1 MKKRILSI
9 LLVLVMALAL
19 VPISAFTVSAAINA
33 VWWTDASDNTD
44 FTASI
49 DTAWVSSSSWY
60 RLYKYD
66 KASERYVQVEGGYAV
81 GYVGTNTLLDFETA
95 IRQNG
100 SGKYKVNIILPSN
113 VEYDSAE
120 KEFAFTGALD
130 APQNLRWV
138 GETVRWD
145 PVEGADRYD
154 ITVRYK
160 KNGSSYQIWSTSYT
174 YGNIC
179 SVDFSGQ
186 LSNPGSYYFTVEAS
200 STDEM
205 LVSSSAKS
213 HEKTVS
219 YTYSDLNAHWGD
231 VSRDQRKYMLYWNN
245 VPDATGYY
253 MVLSKKNGEAY
264 QPVSGFDNKLS
275 KLTGLDLYAV
285 MEANGEGNYKV
296 DFFAF
301 NTSPTIPVSNE
312 VSIEITF
319 TNCEH
324 SYTKK
329 IQESYYL
336 HSESSDCTANTEY
349 YYACEHC
356 GEMAP
361 KEAQYV
367 YEGDI
372 VKHDMIEE
380 YQANG
385 KAHWHGCSK
394 CDYVEH
400 HQAHTLD
407 ANNYCSVCDT
417 TVYDIWLGDTQITS
431 KNCDDI
437 FGDGNCFYMPELN
450 CLFLTNYTD
459 PDSRREGITVIDPDN
474 GNDYVAMI
482 YAKNGLNLHLRGEN
496 FLYEDA
502 GDIGRQYGVVV
513 ENGDLKIE
521 GSGSLYANATVGFY
535 TMDGDIYIDK
545 NGGLLEVAAGP
556 YAFSCEYHKLY
567 INDGKIKARSY
578 NGHVYT
584 SVPVLDNYYG
594 CYYAEIA
601 DNYDMNNPKPF
612 EKTTN
617 VKYFYIESARMV
629 TINPAEGEGETILQI
644 VRKGQ
649 KYTLPECPYTAP
661 AGKQFY
667 RWYLDSWTKKG
678 EEVVGETFTITEDIT
693 ITPVWT
699 DKTLH
704 TITATAGEHGWITP
718 EGEVSVKEGEK
729 QRFTITPDAGNGYCI
744 KDIKVNG
751 VSVGTDTTY
760 IFENVTADATIEA
773 EFMLSG
779 LELKAKYN
787 GTVLAGNKINPDDI
801 RITTNYVTNPMRN
814 EPVNAGEVEYWYN
827 GVKITDPVNY
837 VFGAD
842 LIGDVNITVKYE
854 GLEATMTVKVVGHEI
869 TFGANGGSG
878 TMEKAQYV
886 GAYTLPSCS
895 FTAPEGKQFKG
906 WATSEDGDVLE
917 GAIIDINEPIE
928 LFAVW
933 EDIPVHTHSHGSDW
947 KFDADNHW
955 NECACGDKANVAPHS
970 DTNNDE
976 KCDVCGYAMPKSD
989 DPAPTPDKDPDKES
1003 DKESDKVTDKNDETD
1018 KDEEDEKD
1026 KSEEKGGCGGC
1037 GSSVALSALAIVGII
1052 GATFVIKKK
1061 SFADLIAIFKKK

>member
-9 LLVLVMALAL
+9 LLVLVMVLAL
-19 VPISAFTVSAAINA
+19 VPISAFTASAVNA
-33 VWWTDASDNTD
+33 VWWANPSDPTNFKVEFDSDLISSNGWCKLFYSNEETDN
-44 FTASI
+44 
-49 DTAWVSSSSWY
+49 
-60 RLYKYD
+60 
-66 KASERYVQVEGGYAV
+66 RYVQVSGSKGCR
-81 GYVGTNTLLDFETA
+81 YVGTSTVLDFEMA
-95 IRQNG
+95 IRKNG
-100 SGKYKVNIILPSN
+100 PAKYKLQISMPSGALYETAERT
-113 VEYDSAE
+113 VE
-120 KEFAFTGALD
+120 FTGELD
-130 APQNLRWV
+130 APKNLRWD
-138 GETVRWD
+138 GMIARWD
-145 PVEGADRYD
+145 PVEGADQYDVTVQFMPKDEDRY
-154 ITVRYK
+154 R
-160 KNGSSYQIWSTSYT
+160 IWVEALSR
-174 YGNIC
+174 GNTC
-179 SVDFSGQ
+179 YVDFSESLLYEGT
-186 LSNPGSYYFTVEAS
+186 YYFQLEAV

-205 LVSSSAKS
+205 LAGSYAASPEITVEYNKEDVDA
-213 HEKTVS
+213 HFGKT
-219 YTYSDLNAHWGD
+219 YNNE
-231 VSRDQRKYMLYWNN
+231 RKYTLY
-245 VPDATGYY
+245 VGYTEDATGYY
-253 MVLSKKNGEAY
+253 LSVLKKNGDEY
-264 QPVSGFDNKLS
+264 QPISGVGGKL
-275 KLTGLDLYAV
+275 GNIGYYDLYKTF
-285 MEANGEGNYKV
+285 ESNGAGDYRVEI
-296 DFFAF
+296 FAF
-301 NTSPTIPVSNE
+301 NTDIAIPVSNDT
-312 VSIEITF
+312 VFDITF
-319 TNCEH
+319 TPCEH
-324 SYTKK
+324 DFSKRTDLRA
-329 IQESYYL
+329 YL
-336 HSESSDCTANTEY
+336 ANAGSDCTEAEEF
-349 YYACEHC
+349 YYACQYC
-356 GEMAP
+356 CEMAP
-361 KEAQYV
+361 KEEQYV
-367 YEGDI
+367 YVGGKGE
-372 VKHDMIEE
+372 HDMIEE
-380 YQANG
+380 YQASG
-385 KAHWHGCSK
+385 TQHWHGCSK

-400 HQAHTLD
+400 IQTHTLD
-407 ANNYCSVCDT
+407 ENNYCATCDT
-417 TVYDIWLGDTQITS
+417 TVYEVWVGDTQITS
-431 KNCDDI
+431 KNCDDL
-437 FGDGNCFYMPELN
+437 FGDGSVFYMPELN
-450 CLFLTNYTD
+450 RLFLTNYTD
-459 PDSRREGITVIDPDN
+459 PASRREGITVIDPDN

-482 YAKNGLNLHLRGEN
+482 YAKNGLNLHFRGEN

-502 GDIGRQYGVVV
+502 GDIGRQYAVVV

-521 GSGSLYANATVGFY
+521 GSGSLYTDATVGFY

-545 NGGLLEVAAGP
+545 NGGLLEVAAGR

-567 INDGKIKARSY
+567 INDGKVKARSY
-578 NGHVYT
+578 VGHVYT
-584 SVPVLDNYYG
+584 SAPVLDNYYG

-699 DKTLH
+699 DKTLY

-718 EGEVSVKEGEK
+718 EGEVSVIEGEN
-729 QRFTITPDAGNGYCI
+729 QRFTISADAGNGYCI

-760 IFENVTADATIEA
+760 IFENVTSDATIEA

-801 RITTNYVTNPMRN
+801 RITTNYVTNPMKN
-814 EPVNAGEVEYWYN
+814 EPVNAGEVEYCYN

-886 GAYTLPSCS
+886 GVYTLPSCS

-906 WATSEDGDVLE
+906 WATSEDGAVLE
-917 GAIIDINEPIE
+917 GATIDITEPIE
-928 LFAVW
+928 LFAIW

-947 KFDADNHW
+947 KFNADNHW
-955 NECACGDKANVAPHS
+955 NQCECGDKANVAPHA

-976 KCDVCGYAMPKSD
+976 KCDVCGYAMPKAD

-1003 DKESDKVTDKNDETD
+1003 DKETDKVTDKNDETD
-1018 KDEEDEKD
+1018 KDDEDEKD
-1026 KSEEKGGCGGC
+1026 ASAEKGGCGGC
-1037 GSSVALSALAIVGII
+1037 GSSAALSALAIVCAVGT
-1052 GATFVIKKK
+1052 ALVIKKK
-1061 SFADLIAIFKKK
+1061 ED

>member
-9 LLVLVMALAL
+9 LLVLVMALSL

-33 VWWTDASDNTD
+33 VWWANPSDPTD
-44 FTASI
+44 FTVEF
-49 DTAWVSSSSWY
+49 DPEFVSSNGWCKLFYSNEKTGNS
-60 RLYKYD
+60 
-66 KASERYVQVEGGYAV
+66 YVQVSGY
-81 GYVGTNTLLDFETA
+81 GQYVGSNAVLDFETA
-95 IRQNG
+95 IRKNG
-100 SGKYKVNIILPSN
+100 AAKYKLQISMPSGAEFETAERT
-113 VEYDSAE
+113 VE
-120 KEFAFTGALD
+120 FTGELD
-130 APQNLRWV
+130 APKNLRWD
-138 GETVRWD
+138 GMIARWD
-145 PVEGADRYD
+145 PVEGADQYDVTLQFMPKDESRY
-154 ITVRYK
+154 
-160 KNGSSYQIWSTSYT
+160 GIWVKARSG
-174 YGNIC
+174 GNTC
-179 SVDFSGQ
+179 YVDFSDSLLYEGT
-186 LSNPGSYYFTVEAS
+186 YYFQLEAV

-205 LVSSSAKS
+205 LAGSYAKS
-213 HEKTVS
+213 PEKTVEYNKEDVDAHFGKNYNNEKK
-219 YTYSDLNAHWGD
+219 YT
-231 VSRDQRKYMLYWNN
+231 LY
-245 VPDATGYY
+245 VGYTEDATGYY
-253 MVLSKKNGEAY
+253 LSVLKKNGDEY
-264 QPVSGFDNKLS
+264 QPISGVGGKL
-275 KLTGLDLYAV
+275 GNIGYYDLYDV
-285 MEANGEGNYKV
+285 FEKNGAGDYRVEI
-296 DFFAF
+296 FAF
-301 NTSPTIPVSNE
+301 NTDIAIPVSNDT
-312 VSIEITF
+312 VFDITF
-319 TNCEH
+319 TPCEH
-324 SYTKK
+324 DFSKRTDL
-329 IQESYYL
+329 SAYL
-336 HSESSDCTANTEY
+336 ASESSDCTKAEKF
-349 YYACEHC
+349 YYACQYC
-356 GEMAP
+356 CEMAP
-361 KEAQYV
+361 KEEQYV
-367 YEGDI
+367 YVGGI
-372 VKHDMIEE
+372 GAHDMIEE
-380 YQANG
+380 YQASG
-385 KAHWHGCSK
+385 TQHWHGCSK

-400 HQAHTLD
+400 LQHHTLD
-407 ANNYCSVCDT
+407 ENNYCETCDT
-417 TVYDIWLGDTQITS
+417 TVYDIWLGDVQITS

-437 FGDGNCFYMPELN
+437 FGDGNCFYMPEFN
-450 CLFLTNYTD
+450 RLFLTNYTD
-459 PDSRREGITVIDPDN
+459 PASRREGITVINPDN

-584 SVPVLDNYYG
+584 SAPVLDNYYG

-699 DKTLH
+699 DKTLY

-718 EGEVSVKEGEK
+718 EGEVSVKEGEN
-729 QRFTITPDAGNGYCI
+729 QRFTISADAGNGYCI

-760 IFENVTADATIEA
+760 IFENVTSDSTIEA

-801 RITTNYVTNPMRN
+801 RITTNYVTNPMKN
-814 EPVNAGEVEYWYN
+814 EPVNAGDVEYWYN

-837 VFGAD
+837 VFGTD

-854 GLEATMTVKVVGHEI
+854 GLEATMNVKVVGHEI
-869 TFGANGGSG
+869 TFNANGGTG
-878 TMEKAQYV
+878 EMAKMEFV
-886 GAYTLPSCS
+886 GEYTLPACS
-895 FTAPEGKQFKG
+895 FTAPTGKQFKG
-906 WATSEDGDVLE
+906 WATSADGAVLE
-917 GAIIDINEPIE
+917 GATIDITEPIE
-928 LFAVW
+928 LFAIW
-933 EDIPVHTHSHGSDW
+933 EDIPVHTHSYGSDW

-955 NECACGDKANVAPHS
+955 NECECGDKSNVAAHA

-976 KCDVCGYAMPKSD
+976 KCDACGYAMPKAEN
-989 DPAPTPDKDPDKES
+989 DPSAPTPDLPDTN
-1003 DKESDKVTDKNDETD
+1003 TDKSTEKDDKITDSQENKKDETD
-1018 KDEEDEKD
+1018 AKA
-1026 KSEEKGGCGGC
+1026 KGGCT
-1037 GSSVALSALAIVGII
+1037 SSAALSALVIVGII

-1061 SFADLIAIFKKK
+1061 ED

>member
-1 MKKRILSI
+1 M
-9 LLVLVMALAL
+9 
-19 VPISAFTVSAAINA
+19 
-33 VWWTDASDNTD
+33 
-44 FTASI
+44 
-49 DTAWVSSSSWY
+49 
-60 RLYKYD
+60 
-66 KASERYVQVEGGYAV
+66 GG
-81 GYVGTNTLLDFETA
+81 
-95 IRQNG
+95 
-100 SGKYKVNIILPSN
+100 
-113 VEYDSAE
+113 
-120 KEFAFTGALD
+120 TG
-130 APQNLRWV
+130 
-138 GETVRWD
+138 E
-145 PVEGADRYD
+145 
-154 ITVRYK
+154 
-160 KNGSSYQIWSTSYT
+160 
-174 YGNIC
+174 
-179 SVDFSGQ
+179 
-186 LSNPGSYYFTVEAS
+186 
-200 STDEM
+200 
-205 LVSSSAKS
+205 
-213 HEKTVS
+213 
-219 YTYSDLNAHWGD
+219 
-231 VSRDQRKYMLYWNN
+231 
-245 VPDATGYY
+245 
-253 MVLSKKNGEAY
+253 
-264 QPVSGFDNKLS
+264 
-275 KLTGLDLYAV
+275 
-285 MEANGEGNYKV
+285 
-296 DFFAF
+296 
-301 NTSPTIPVSNE
+301 
-312 VSIEITF
+312 
-319 TNCEH
+319 
-324 SYTKK
+324 
-329 IQESYYL
+329 
-336 HSESSDCTANTEY
+336 
-349 YYACEHC
+349 
-356 GEMAP
+356 
-361 KEAQYV
+361 
-367 YEGDI
+367 
-372 VKHDMIEE
+372 HDMIEE
-380 YQANG
+380 YQAS
-385 KAHWHGCSK
+385 ATQHWHGCSK

-400 HQAHTLD
+400 LQTHTLD
-407 ANNYCSVCDT
+407 ENNYCETCDT
-417 TVYDIWLGDTQITS
+417 TVYEVWVGDTQITS
-431 KNCDDI
+431 KNCDDL
-437 FGDGNCFYMPELN
+437 FGDGSVFYMPELN
-450 CLFLTNYTD
+450 RLFLTNYTD
-459 PDSRREGITVIDPDN
+459 PASRREGITVIDPDN

-482 YAKNGLNLHLRGEN
+482 YAKNGLNLHFRGGN

-521 GSGSLYANATVGFY
+521 GSGSLYTNATVGFY

-578 NGHVYT
+578 SGHVYT
-584 SVPVLDNYYG
+584 SVPVLDNYG

-629 TINPAEGEGETILQI
+629 TINPAEGEGETILEI

-667 RWYLDSWTKKG
+667 RWYLDSWTQKG
-678 EEVVGETFTITEDIT
+678 EEVVGETITITENIT

-699 DKTLH
+699 DKTLY

-787 GTVLAGNKINPDDI
+787 GTVLAGNKLNPDDI

-947 KFDADNHW
+947 RSDTDNHW
-955 NECACGDKANVAPHS
+955 NQCECGDKANVAPHA
-970 DTNNDE
+970 DENNDE
-976 KCDVCGYAMPKSD
+976 KCDACGYDMPIS
-989 DPAPTPDKDPDKES
+989 ASDPDATPEGGNSSATPEADNSDTTPKE
-1003 DKESDKVTDKNDETD
+1003 DGTDTTS
-1018 KDEEDEKD
+1018 EEDDNDGTSDESGETK
-1026 KSEEKGGCGGC
+1026 KG
-1037 GSSVALSALAIVGII
+1037 LSAGAIVGIVAGSVAVG
-1052 GATFVIKKK
+1052 GAGGFALFWFAIKKK
-1061 SFADLIAIFKKK
+1061 SFADLIAVFKKK

>member
-9 LLVLVMALAL
+9 LLVLVMALSL

-33 VWWTDASDNTD
+33 VWWANPSNPTD
-44 FTASI
+44 FTVEFDS
-49 DTAWVSSSSWY
+49 DLVSSNGWCRLVYSNEETGYEY
-60 RLYKYD
+60 RQV
-66 KASERYVQVEGGYAV
+66 SGGNGCRYVGSS
-81 GYVGTNTLLDFETA
+81 TTLDFETA
-95 IRQNG
+95 IRKNG
-100 SGKYKVNIILPSN
+100 SAKYKLEISMPSGTLYETAERT
-113 VEYDSAE
+113 VE
-120 KEFAFTGALD
+120 FTGELD
-130 APQNLRWV
+130 APKNLRWD
-138 GETVRWD
+138 GMIARWD
-145 PVEGADRYD
+145 PVEGADQYDVTVQFMPKDEDRY
-154 ITVRYK
+154 
-160 KNGSSYQIWSTSYT
+160 GIWSTARLD
-174 YGNIC
+174 GNTC
-179 SVDFSGQ
+179 YADFSESLLYEGT
-186 LSNPGSYYFTVEAS
+186 YYFQLEAV

-205 LVSSSAKS
+205 LAGSYAASPKITVEYNKEDVDA
-213 HEKTVS
+213 HFGKT
-219 YTYSDLNAHWGD
+219 YNNE
-231 VSRDQRKYMLYWNN
+231 RKYTLY
-245 VPDATGYY
+245 VGYTEDATGYY
-253 MVLSKKNGEAY
+253 LSLLKKNGDEY
-264 QPVSGFDNKLS
+264 QPIRNVGGKL
-275 KLTGLDLYAV
+275 GNIGYYDLY
-285 MEANGEGNYKV
+285 ETFESNGAGDYRVEI
-296 DFFAF
+296 FAF
-301 NTSPTIPVSNE
+301 NTDITVPVSNDT
-312 VSIEITF
+312 VIDITF
-319 TNCEH
+319 TPCEH
-324 SYTKK
+324 DFSKRTDLR
-329 IQESYYL
+329 EYL
-336 HSESSDCTANTEY
+336 ASAGSDCTEAEEF
-349 YYACEHC
+349 YYACQYC
-356 GEMAP
+356 CEMAP
-361 KEAQYV
+361 KEEQYV
-367 YEGDI
+367 YVGGTGE
-372 VKHDMIEE
+372 HDMIEE
-380 YQANG
+380 YQAS
-385 KAHWHGCSK
+385 ATQHWHGCSK

-400 HQAHTLD
+400 IQTHTLD
-407 ANNYCSVCDT
+407 ENNYCATCDT
-417 TVYDIWLGDTQITS
+417 TVYEIWVGDTQITS

-450 CLFLTNYTD
+450 RLFLTNYTD
-459 PDSRREGITVIDPDN
+459 PASRREGISITDPDN

-496 FLYEDA
+496 FLYEDE
-502 GDIGRQYGVVV
+502 GDIGRQYAVVV

-521 GSGSLYANATVGFY
+521 GSGSLYTNATVGFY
-535 TMDGDIYIDK
+535 TMDGDICIDK
-545 NGGLLEVAAGP
+545 NGGLLEVAAGR

-567 INDGKIKARSY
+567 INDGKVKARSY
-578 NGHVYT
+578 ASHVYT

-601 DNYDMNNPKPF
+601 DNYDMNNPTAFAP
-612 EKTTN
+612 TTN

-718 EGEVSVKEGEK
+718 EGEVSVIEGAN
-729 QRFTITPDAGNGYCI
+729 QRFTITPDAGNGYRI

-751 VSVGTDTTY
+751 VSVGTDPTY

-773 EFMLSG
+773 EFVLSG
-779 LELKAKYN
+779 LELKANYN

-854 GLEATMTVKVVGHEI
+854 GLEATMTVKVVGYEI

-906 WATSEDGDVLE
+906 WATSADGAVLE
-917 GAIIDINEPIE
+917 GATIDITEPIE
-928 LFAVW
+928 LFAIW

-955 NECACGDKANVAPHS
+955 NECACGDKANVAPHA
-970 DTNNDE
+970 DTNNDD

-1018 KDEEDEKD
+1018 KDEEDEKG

-1061 SFADLIAIFKKK
+1061 ED